1 MKIRPS
7 DILKL
12 AFSTQYELY
21 EFTIMSC
28 GLTDAP
34 TYLMNLMKKVLREYL
49 NKFVMVFID
58 DIMIYSK
65 DDGEHW
71 EHLRLVLQKLR
82 ENQLYAKF
90 SKYEFGWI
98 K

>member
-65 DDGEHW
+65 DDGEH
-71 EHLRLVLQKLR
+71 
-82 ENQLYAKF
+82 
-90 SKYEFGWI
+90 
-98 K
+98 